1 MVKYVRRKLFFS
13 GKYPAKEND
22 MKKVFVGMA
31 GVALT
36 VAMTMGLAGC
46 GGNGAIAQ
54 ARNIQGEEV
63 SEEQWITA
71 LTEVSDAE
79 IVGIAEGEAAAANF
93 SVSCEMDVDMDVT
106 VEEQRVGDTVIIEG
120 GSMSVDMN
128 ISATVITADHK
139 THITMTYDMKMDGSE
154 AMLEDLG
161 GTAVDQSGSV
171 EVYTSYENGQIALYA
186 RVNEGAWN
194 TLSGSLGS
202 LEGVADS
209 VLQQL
214 DAITEALG
222 EISVYASRFDDF
234 TYSAEDKGHV
244 YNNESDMGVGSVVG
258 DVGGKLIIKIKD
270 GKLAAVLQEAS
281 LDANVSGMT
290 MAGSAGMGLVYTV
303 GGQSVTL
310 PAV

>member
-1 MVKYVRRKLFFS
+1 
-13 GKYPAKEND
+13 
-22 MKKVFVGMA
+22 
-31 GVALT
+31 
-36 VAMTMGLAGC
+36 
-46 GGNGAIAQ
+46 
-54 ARNIQGEEV
+54 
-63 SEEQWITA
+63 
-71 LTEVSDAE
+71 
-79 IVGIAEGEAAAANF
+79 
-93 SVSCEMDVDMDVT
+93 
-106 VEEQRVGDTVIIEG
+106 
-120 GSMSVDMN
+120 MSVDMN
-128 ISATVITADHK
+128 ISATVVTADHK

-222 EISVYASRFDDF
+222 EISVYASRFGDF